1 MSKLVDEIADVVADY
16 GNGYMRDGQY
26 SLMFDKLYQKFGI
39 SGLCMGGKE
48 EKLPDGSVRRVS
60 TLQAEDGSD
69 TGIKLVQIILE
80 KDFGTEY
87 TSYIA

>member
-16 GNGYMRDGQY
+16 GNGYMRPGQY
-26 SLMFDKLYQKFGI
+26 SLMFDKLHQKFGI
-39 SGLCMGGKE
+39 TGLNFGSE
-48 EKLPDGSVRRVS
+48 TKLPDGSVRRVS

-69 TGIKLVQIILE
+69 TGIKLVQVVLE

>member
-26 SLMFDKLYQKFGI
+26 SIMFDKLHQKFGI
-39 SGLCMGGKE
+39 TGLNFGSE
-48 EKLPDGSVRRVS
+48 QNLPDGSVRRVS

-69 TGIKLVQIILE
+69 TGIKLVQIVLK